1 MATIYKPAY
10 NKIPSGKGMSFG
22 IVVSE
27 WNPEVTEAL
36 LDGACKTL
44 LENGVNASD
53 IHIKR
58 VPGSFEL
65 TLGAQFFAEYTEVN
79 AVLCLGCVIQGDT
92 PHFDYVCQ
100 GVTHGIT
107 ELNLEY
113 NIPFVFGLLTTNTFE
128 QAKDRAGGKLGN
140 KGEESAV
147 VAIKMVSLQAEM
159 YR

>member
-10 NKIPSGKGMSFG
+10 NEVPSGAGKSFG

-27 WNPEVTEAL
+27 WNPDITEAL
-36 LDGACKTL
+36 LDAACSTL
-44 LENGVNASD
+44 LKYGVKEKD
-53 IHIKR
+53 IHVKR

-65 TLGAQFFAEYTEVN
+65 TLGAQFFAEYTEVDG
-79 AVLCLGCVIQGDT
+79 VICLGCVIQGDT
-92 PHFDYVCQ
+92 PHFTYVCQ

-113 NIPFVFGLLTTNTFE
+113 NIPFVFGVITTNTFE

-140 KGEESAV
+140 KGEESAI
-147 VAIKMVSLQAEM
+147 VALKMAALQDEM
-159 YR
+159 SK